1 MADMTINQLLREYA
15 ELGSEPAFAALVEHH
30 LGLVHGTALRQVH
43 DPHLAEDVA
52 QDQSLRQV
60 GEQLGLSEEAAK
72 KRVARAIDR
81 LRSFFAARGFTLTPA
96 ALGSVLGQQ
105 LAQSAPAGLAPAITA
120 KSLTGVGAVET
131 ALPVLVQETL
141 RAWAWAKAKLTG
153 AIGLGAVAAVMV
165 TTTLWL
171 NRGMESLAESE
182 SSVAPIVLA
191 NEGTSFAALTG
202 DSNALATVADQ
213 PEERVLWLQVLARD
227 TGEPVPNARLAVN
240 EVIPGE
246 WRQRHDLATDEHGY
260 AEVPY
265 DAGIGRLD
273 IGVVSPGWAARS
285 VRWNPFHDDP
295 IPASYQL
302 LVNRVTEAMGGW
314 VLDTRGGP
322 IEGAVVWAHLGMEG
336 DHSDRETPRESFG
349 FVWPVPVAQT
359 DPQGFWSVSLVPR
372 GDSTRFQLQVKHP
385 DYAEATLHN
394 SNTDS
399 ETLTALED
407 LWAGEWIAT
416 LDPAL
421 ALVGRV
427 LDLSGQPVSG
437 AQLVHAPHSPEA
449 VEVQTDATGAF
460 VIPARPSGSRGNRFE
475 FVVTADGFAPE
486 HREIEVRSEL
496 EPVEVRLRPGATLRV
511 RLVDAAG
518 GPVPEARL
526 SLEQWGR
533 HRHNLKWSAL
543 SGADGLIEWHS
554 APPGVDLDL
563 VAVKEGWCY
572 TRWIKLVADGQ
583 EHVVSMRRALELVGR
598 VTDSLTGLP
607 VTELRAFPGY
617 GRSLG
622 GAHWE
627 RSATRRSEDGA
638 YRVVFSEDQ
647 FPWSFRIEAPGYAPF
662 MSEPISPDH
671 QGWLDVS
678 LQPTGHGDAV
688 HGIVLRPDGSP
699 AAHAS
704 VALLASE
711 RRVRLHGTRFTVP
724 GQDHSISI
732 THTDGRF
739 DFAAD
744 PQAHTVV
751 AVTDD
756 GFARQAV
763 RRDGQPI
770 TLELQPWGRVDV
782 TVDAGFKDHCRRAS
796 LVDAASESLRNGLE
810 IAHLTNQIPY
820 WREGQFRFLQVPPGA
835 YLLQLSAGVD
845 GAPHYQTPVTVEPDV
860 SATLHIEPVGPE
872 LL

>member
-1 MADMTINQLLREYA
+1 
-15 ELGSEPAFAALVEHH
+15 
-30 LGLVHGTALRQVH
+30 
-43 DPHLAEDVA
+43 
-52 QDQSLRQV
+52 
-60 GEQLGLSEEAAK
+60 
-72 KRVARAIDR
+72 
-81 LRSFFAARGFTLTPA
+81 
-96 ALGSVLGQQ
+96 
-105 LAQSAPAGLAPAITA
+105 
-120 KSLTGVGAVET
+120 
-131 ALPVLVQETL
+131 
-141 RAWAWAKAKLTG
+141 
-153 AIGLGAVAAVMV
+153 
-165 TTTLWL
+165 
-171 NRGMESLAESE
+171 
-182 SSVAPIVLA
+182 
-191 NEGTSFAALTG
+191 
-202 DSNALATVADQ
+202 
-213 PEERVLWLQVLARD
+213 
-227 TGEPVPNARLAVN
+227 
-240 EVIPGE
+240 
-246 WRQRHDLATDEHGY
+246 
-260 AEVPY
+260 
-265 DAGIGRLD
+265 
-273 IGVVSPGWAARS
+273 
-285 VRWNPFHDDP
+285 
-295 IPASYQL
+295 
-302 LVNRVTEAMGGW
+302 
-314 VLDTRGGP
+314 
-322 IEGAVVWAHLGMEG
+322 MEG

-359 DPQGFWSVSLVPR
+359 DPEGFWSVSLLPR

-385 DYAEATLHN
+385 NYAAATLHN
-394 SNTDS
+394 SSPDS
-399 ETLTALED
+399 ESLTALED
-407 LWAGEWIAT
+407 LWAGKWIAT

-421 ALVGRV
+421 NLVGRV

-437 AQLVHAPHSPEA
+437 ARLVHAPHSPEA
-449 VEVQTDATGAF
+449 IEVQTDATGAF
-460 VIPARPSGSRGNRFE
+460 VIPVGSSGSRGNRFE

-511 RLVDAAG
+511 RLVDTAG
-518 GPVPEARL
+518 KPVPEAIL
-526 SLEQWGR
+526 FLE
-533 HRHNLKWSAL
+533 HPENLGWIAVSEP
-543 SGADGLIEWHS
+543 DGLVEWRS
-554 APPGVDLDL
+554 APPEVELTF
-563 VAVKEGWCY
+563 VALKEKWFY
-572 TRWIKLVADGQ
+572 TRGINLVADGE
-583 EHVVSMRRALELVGR
+583 EHVVAMRRAFELAGH
-598 VTDSLTGLP
+598 VTDAVTGLP

-647 FPWSFRIEAPGYAPF
+647 LPWSFRIEAPGYAPF

-711 RRVRLHGTRFTVP
+711 RRVWLHGTRFTVP
-724 GQDHSISI
+724 GQDHSIST

-744 PQAHTVV
+744 LQAHTVV

-796 LVDAASESLRNGLE
+796 LVDAASESLGSGLE

-845 GAPHYQTPVTVEPDV
+845 EAPHYQTPVTVEPDV
-860 SATLHIEPVGPE
+860 SATIHIEPFGPE